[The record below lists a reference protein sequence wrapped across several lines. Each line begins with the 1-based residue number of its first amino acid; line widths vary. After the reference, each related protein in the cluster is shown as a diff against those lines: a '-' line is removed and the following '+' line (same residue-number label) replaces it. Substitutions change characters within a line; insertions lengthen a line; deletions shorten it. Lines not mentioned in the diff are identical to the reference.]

1 MRDENWR
8 RDRLRAHVEQF
19 RSGARELGLALTA
32 SRSPI
37 QPLVL
42 GDERAALAASDAL
55 LELGIW
61 VPAIRPPT
69 VPRGSSR
76 LRVTFS
82 AAHEPYDVEQLLEAL
97 AVLRAGGLLR

>member
-1 MRDENWR
+1 
-8 RDRLRAHVEQF
+8 VEQF
-19 RSGARELGLALTA
+19 RHGARELGLALTA

-42 GDERAALAASDAL
+42 GDERSALAASDAL
-55 LELGIW
+55 LDRGIW

-76 LRVTFS
+76 LRITFS
-82 AAHEPYDVEQLLEAL
+82 AAHEPRDIEHLLESL
-97 AVLRAGGLLR
+97 ATLRTRGLLQ